1 MGADVKGLAIYGG
14 VLALSLALFLLA
26 PGIDTAFSWVFYNPQ
41 SGFPLASW
49 PPLVML
55 EGSIRW
61 IAWGIVLVVAIGALW
76 LWLTGKPM
84 WRFDRNALIFIVV
97 ATALGP
103 GIIVNTVLKDHW
115 GRARPSQIEAFGGA
129 KRSSPRRSLPADQC
143 SAQLR
148 VRLGAH
154 AALGFSLVSFAV
166 LLPAGRAR
174 RNAAIAALG
183 FGGLV
188 GLGRIAAGAHF
199 LSDIVDAGLI
209 VVAVS
214 WLLHYWLVVHDGF
227 TPVMAAG
234 NRLAQT
240 PMGRRTLWALG
251 IALGEAVAIIWVDR
265 PLADFFHADG
275 DAVKPFFVAV
285 ERFGIGW
292 PYLVLSGLAFAALRW
307 GGSWQKLR
315 PRAAAMR
322 EAAVI
327 PGFLFAAIAAS
338 GLVVDLLKIIVGRT
352 RPKLLFAS
360 GAYDFGW
367 FGLVPDDWSFPSGHA
382 ATAAA
387 LMTALW
393 CLWPRPLLLYI
404 FGTALVA
411 ASRVV
416 TGAHYLSDVVAGAVI
431 AVLVTRAIALWLLP
445 QRPAAQAEREAVRPY
460 RAV

>member
-1 MGADVKGLAIYGG
+1 MKGLAVYGG

-26 PGIDTAFSWVFYNPQ
+26 PGIDTAVSWVFYNPQ
-41 SGFPLASW
+41 SGFTLASW
-49 PPLVML
+49 PPLVLL

-76 LWLTGKPM
+76 LWLTGKPL
-84 WRFDRNALIFIVV
+84 WRFDRKALIFIVA
-97 ATALGP
+97 ATVLGP
-103 GIIVNTVLKDHW
+103 GIVVNTVLKDHW

-129 KRSSPRRSLPADQC
+129 KQFTPAPLPADQC
-143 SAQLR
+143 ARNCAFVS
-148 VRLGAH
+148 GH
-154 AALGFSLVSFAV
+154 AALGFSLVSFAF

-199 LSDIVDAGLI
+199 LSDVVDAGLI

-214 WLLHYWLVVHDGF
+214 WLLYYWLVVHDGF

-234 NRLAQT
+234 NQLAQT
-240 PMGRRTLWALG
+240 PTGRRTIWAFG
-251 IALGEAVAIIWVDR
+251 IVLGEAVAIIWIDR
-265 PLADFFHADG
+265 PLADFFHAHSE
-275 DAVKPFFVAV
+275 AVKPFFAAV

-292 PYLVLSGLAFAALRW
+292 PYLVLSGLAFAGLRW
-307 GGSWQKLR
+307 GGSWQPLR
-315 PRAAAMR
+315 SRAVAMR
-322 EAAVI
+322 EAAII

-338 GLVVDLLKIIVGRT
+338 GLVVDLLKIVVGRA
-352 RPKLLFAS
+352 RPKLLFAT
-360 GAYDFGW
+360 GTYDFSW
-367 FGLVPDDWSFPSGHA
+367 FGLRADDWSFPSGHA

-404 FGTALVA
+404 VGAALVA

-416 TGAHYLSDVVAGAVI
+416 TGAHYLSDVVAGATI
-431 AVLVTRAIALWLLP
+431 AVLVTRAVALWLLP
-445 QRPAAQAEREAVRPY
+445 RRRAARPEPEAVRPNP
-460 RAV
+460 AV